1 MAQQPIIQGIEAVGS
16 VSITYKYNKDSMPIP
31 QVIQLM
37 KEGGS
42 ATETSIN
49 MSSAVECTGFR
60 LDSTFLDANPQIA
73 SSFMISI
80 LGGGAVALTNNNRSG
95 TLTINTTR
103 VSLPTDGGKVP
114 VVGGTLNTSGKYS
127 TGIVTWGGGS
137 QDCYDL
143 TFLLQCQQAQTGGD
157 SVGSTITV
165 TFEMGGRSAVFQFLG
180 CTVASIKPLA
190 LSGNDAVDY
199 AAQINYL
206 NWTVSYGGSAAV
218 TLSSSTTSSSSGSN
232 G

>member
-16 VSITYKYNKDSMPIP
+16 VSITYQYNASALTIP
-31 QVIQLM
+31 QVMNLM
-37 KEGGS
+37 KEDGTT
-42 ATETSIN
+42 AETSID
-49 MSSAVECTGFR
+49 MGSAVECTGFR

-73 SSFMISI
+73 SSFMIPM

-103 VSLPTDGGKVP
+103 VSLPTTGGKVP
-114 VVGGTLNTSGKYS
+114 VVGGTQGTNGKYA

-143 TFLLQCQQAQTGGD
+143 TFLLQCQQGQTGGD

-165 TFEMGGRSAVFQFLG
+165 TFEMGGRSAIFQFLG

-199 AAQINYL
+199 AASINYL
-206 NWTVSYGGSAAV
+206 NWTVSYGGASAV
-218 TLSSSTTSSSSGSN
+218 VLSSSTTTSN

>member
-1 MAQQPIIQGIEAVGS
+1 MPAQPIIQGIEAVGS
-16 VSITYKYNKDSMPIP
+16 VSITYKYNADTLAIPSVMQLNDDNGGTTDSID
-31 QVIQLM
+31 
-37 KEGGS
+37 
-42 ATETSIN
+42 

-73 SSFMISI
+73 SSFMIPM

-103 VSLPTDGGKVP
+103 VSLPTGDGSMPKVGTDSS
-114 VVGGTLNTSGKYS
+114 VGFVSSSDT
-127 TGIVTWGGGS
+127 VM
-137 QDCYDL
+137 DAYDL
-143 TFLLQCQQAQTGGD
+143 TFLLQCQQGTTGGD
-157 SVGSTITV
+157 SVGSTITIY
-165 TFEMGGRSAVFQFLG
+165 FKMGNRSVVFQFLG

-206 NWTVSYGGSAAV
+206 NWTVAYNSDTAV
-218 TLSSSTTSSSSGSN
+218 VL
-232 G
+232 